1 MRWRPRRRISAST
14 PGCSPSYRFSA
25 QEFWS
30 PTLVKRTLGFIRSD
44 DRPGAP
50 KTNVFWPGDQTQAGQ
65 VLHGF
70 ESAWLSAALLRE
82 NRREA
87 LADALFAATRH
98 WPLSLHFNKGL
109 AGAPPDAI
117 AAARDTAMNP
127 AVLDAFAL
135 VILGAEEQPAYPG
148 IEGHEPD
155 VAQARRRSQ
164 AIGRAMGELRKLAP
178 NPGAYVSESNYF
190 EKDWQQAFWGS
201 NYARLRAVK
210 SQYDPEGLFFVH
222 HGVGS
227 EDWSDDGFTPR

>member
-1 MRWRPRRRISAST
+1 
-14 PGCSPSYRFSA
+14 
-25 QEFWS
+25 
-30 PTLVKRTLGFIRSD
+30 
-44 DRPGAP
+44 
-50 KTNVFWPGDQTQAGQ
+50 
-65 VLHGF
+65 
-70 ESAWLSAALLRE
+70 
-82 NRREA
+82 
-87 LADALFAATRH
+87 
-98 WPLSLHFNKGL
+98 
-109 AGAPPDAI
+109 
-117 AAARDTAMNP
+117 MNP